1 MKAKVVGIVCLIF
14 TIGFSFRLVG
24 HTQQPPNLPSGQNGR
39 YQVVNAAID
48 FSATGGMPAKQT
60 VVRLDTQTG
69 KAWELFE
76 QKGSSGGYET
86 MWVPIGDI
94 K

>member
-1 MKAKVVGIVCLIF
+1 MKTKAIGIGCLILA
-14 TIGFSFRLVG
+14 IGLSFRLVG
-24 HTQQPPNLPSGQNGR
+24 HSQAPSLPSGQSGR
-39 YQVVNAAID
+39 YQIVNAAID

-60 VVRLDTQTG
+60 VVRVDTQTG

-76 QKGSSGGYET
+76 QKGSSGGVET
-86 MWVPIGDI
+86 LWLPIFDM